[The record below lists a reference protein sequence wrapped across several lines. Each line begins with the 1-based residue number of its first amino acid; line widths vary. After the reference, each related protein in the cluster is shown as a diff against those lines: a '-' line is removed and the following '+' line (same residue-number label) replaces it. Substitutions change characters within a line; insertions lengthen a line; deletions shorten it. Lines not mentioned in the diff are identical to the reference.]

1 MLRNDIQFPYGAVYF
16 RKSNPP
22 PEDWERDYT
31 TAREDGL
38 NIFRHWF
45 MWSAIETAPGIYD
58 WEEYDRQMDLAAKNG
73 IKTVIAELIHAVP
86 DWAVRK
92 YADALQVNADGTKL
106 GSYMGVSAATGGFSN
121 NGGGAGA
128 LTLNCPEVKE
138 AAGKFLTA
146 LASRYKDHPAI
157 YGYDVW
163 NECNYSADVDYS
175 SYAKAAFRIWLEKKY
190 GSLKVLAKAW
200 NRYSYADWADIEPPA
215 HMAPYPECIDW
226 LQFKRDN
233 FYDQMQWRI
242 DTIRAVDQKNVIA
255 AHGISGSIPNMAS
268 NGCDDWLAASK
279 VEVYGFTWIQA
290 RKGTEPWKTWYGVD
304 INRAAARGKP
314 FWHAER
320 QGGPLWLQPQV
331 IGRDKED
338 GRVAEPEDIR
348 IWSMTSLAG
357 GARGVLNLRWRPL
370 LDGPLFGA
378 FGAYGMDG
386 SRTSRS
392 DMQSAMAK
400 WANDPARAA
409 LWEAKPIRGEIG
421 ILVVRETQE
430 WDYLLNYDRKEKPYP
445 EAMWGAYRAFLDSG
459 LQPDWVH
466 IDDIDAYDFLYFPY
480 PIMFTAKQA
489 EQLRAWVEKG
499 GTLIAEACPGYFG
512 DRGRVGTVQPNLGLD
527 AVFGAHEETVE
538 FMPDI
543 GDRIHFDMDGLPVDG
558 GGLLQSYRLTSATG
572 GTGRGHFTDGRLA
585 IVENT
590 HGKGRTLLIGTNP
603 SVAYYRTDGKK
614 NGAFFAAL
622 LAWSGRAK
630 HVTLDN
636 SNLFARV
643 HKGEKGSFLWLVNPT
658 RTSQSTKVKL
668 AEGLG
673 QPDFAGPVWP
683 VDHIRG
689 DGNIEVS
696 ARDVLILPL
705 RPKSVSQW

>member
-1 MLRNDIQFPYGAVYF
+1 MPKNDIQFPFGAVYF

-22 PEDWERDYT
+22 QEHWERDYGV
-31 TAREDGL
+31 AGEDGL

-45 MWSAIETAPGIYD
+45 MWSAIEVAPGVYD
-58 WEEYDRQMDLAAKNG
+58 WEEYDRQLDLAAKNG

-146 LASRYKDHPAI
+146 LATRYKDHPSI

-175 SYAKAAFRIWLEKKY
+175 SYAKAAFRKWLEKKY
-190 GSLKVLAKAW
+190 GTLKVLAKAW
-200 NRYSYADWADIEPPA
+200 HRYSYTEWDDVEPPV

-242 DTIRAVDQKNVIA
+242 DTIRAVDNKNVIA
-255 AHGISGSIPNMAS
+255 AHGISGSIPNMAA

-279 VEVYGFTWIQA
+279 VQVYGFTWIQA
-290 RKGTEPWKTWYGVD
+290 RKGTEPWKSWYGVD

-338 GRVAEPEDIR
+338 GRVADPEDIR
-348 IWSMTSLAG
+348 IWTMTSFAG

-386 SRTSRS
+386 SRTPRS
-392 DMQSAMAK
+392 QMQSAMAK
-400 WANDPARAA
+400 WANDPAQKP
-409 LWEAKPIRGEIG
+409 LWDAKPVRGEVG
-421 ILVVRETQE
+421 ILMVPETQE
-430 WDYLLNYDRKEKPYP
+430 WEYLLSYDRKEKPYP
-445 EAMWGAYRAFLDSG
+445 EAMWGAYRAFLDNG
-459 LQPDWVH
+459 MQPDWVH
-466 IDDIDAYDFLYFPY
+466 IDDIEAYDFLYFPY
-480 PIMFTAKQA
+480 PIMFTEKQA
-489 EQLRAWVEKG
+489 ARLKAWVEKG
-499 GTLIAEACPGYFG
+499 GTLISEACPGYFG
-512 DRGRVGTVQPNLGLD
+512 DRGHVGQVQPNMGLD
-527 AVFGAHEETVE
+527 AVFGAQEETVE

-543 GDRIHFDMDGLPVDG
+543 GDRIHFKFGDRAVDG
-558 GGLLQSYRLTSATG
+558 GGLLQSYRLTG
-572 GTGRGHFTDGRLA
+572 GKAHGHFDDGRLA
-585 IVENT
+585 VVEHT
-590 HGKGRTLLIGTNP
+590 FGKGRTLLIGTNP
-603 SVAYYRTDGKK
+603 SVAYYRTNGKSNAGFYAEVIK
-614 NGAFFAAL
+614 
-622 LAWSGRAK
+622 WSGRAK
-630 HVTLDN
+630 HVTLSN
-636 SNLFARV
+636 ANLFVRV

-658 RTSQSTKVKL
+658 RACQATDVQL
-668 AEGLG
+668 AKGLG
-673 QPDFAGPVWP
+673 SLGSGKPVWP
-683 VDHIRG
+683 LDHAG
-689 DGNIEVS
+689 GKIEVP

-705 RPKSVSQW
+705 AP

>member
-1 MLRNDIQFPYGAVYF
+1 MLRHDIKFPYGAVYF

-22 PEDWERDYT
+22 REDWERDYT
-31 TAREDGL
+31 TAGEDGL

-45 MWSAIETAPGIYD
+45 MWSAIETAPGVYD

-92 YADALQVNADGTKL
+92 YADALQVNADGTRL

-138 AAGKFLTA
+138 AAGRFLTA
-146 LASRYKDHPAI
+146 LATRYKDHPAI

-175 SYAKAAFRIWLEKKY
+175 SYAKSAFHTWLEKKY
-190 GSLKVLAKAW
+190 GTLKVLAKAW
-200 NRYSYADWADIEPPA
+200 HRYSYAEWEDVEPPV

-242 DTIRAVDQKNVIA
+242 DTIRAVDPKNTIA
-255 AHGISGSIPNMAS
+255 AHGISGAIPNMAA

-279 VEVYGFTWIQA
+279 VEIYGFTWIQA
-290 RKGTEPWKTWYGVD
+290 RKGSEAWKNWYGVD

-331 IGRDKED
+331 IGRDKDD

-348 IWSMTSLAG
+348 LWSMTSFAG

-386 SRTSRS
+386 SRTPRSTMQS
-392 DMQSAMAK
+392 DMAR
-400 WANDPARAA
+400 WANDPAQAA
-409 LWEAKPIRGEIG
+409 LWEAKPVRGEIG
-421 ILVVRETQE
+421 ILVIPETQE

-445 EAMWGAYRAFLDSG
+445 EAMWGAYRAFLENG
-459 LQPDWVH
+459 VQPDWVH
-466 IDDIDAYDFLYFPY
+466 IDDIDAYDRLYFPY
-480 PIMFTAKQA
+480 PIMFTAEQA
-489 EQLRAWVEKG
+489 KRLAAWVEKG

-512 DRGRVGTVQPNLGLD
+512 DRGHVGQVQPNMGLD
-527 AVFGAHEETVE
+527 KVFGAREDQVE
-538 FMPDI
+538 FMPDL
-543 GDRIHFDMDGLPVDG
+543 GDRIHFELDGAAVDG
-558 GGLLQSYRLTSATG
+558 GGFLQSYVLTG
-572 GTGRGHFTDGRLA
+572 GTARGNFDDGRLA
-585 IVENT
+585 VVEST
-590 HGKGRTLLIGTNP
+590 YGKGRTLLIGTNP
-603 SVAYYRTDGKK
+603 SVAYYKSQGKA
-614 NGAFFAAL
+614 NGAFFAEL
-622 LAWSGRAK
+622 LRWSGCAP
-630 HVTLDN
+630 HATL
-636 SNLFARV
+636 SNKALFARI
-643 HKGEKGSFLWLVNPT
+643 HRSEKGSFLWLVNPT
-658 RTSQSTKVKL
+658 RSAQLTEVKL
-668 AEGLG
+668 AEGHGRLAPG
-673 QPDFAGPVWP
+673 KAVWP
-683 VDHIRG
+683 VGHDHG
-689 DGNIEVS
+689 GGMIEVP

-705 RPKSVSQW
+705 E

>member
-22 PEDWERDYT
+22 QEDWERDYT
-31 TAREDGL
+31 TASEDGL

-45 MWSAIETAPGIYD
+45 MWSAIETAPGVYD

-73 IKTVIAELIHAVP
+73 IKTIVAELIHAVP

-106 GSYMGVSAATGGFSN
+106 GSYMGVSSATGGFSN

-146 LASRYKDHPAI
+146 LATRYKEHPAI

-190 GSLKVLAKAW
+190 GTLKALATAW
-200 NRYSYADWADIEPPA
+200 HRYSYAEWADVAPPL

-242 DTIRAVDQKNVIA
+242 DTIRAVDPKNVIA
-255 AHGISGSIPNMAS
+255 AHGISGSIPNMAA

-279 VEVYGFTWIQA
+279 VEIYGFTWIQA

-338 GRVAEPEDIR
+338 GRIAEPEDIR

-386 SRTSRS
+386 SRTPRS
-392 DMQSAMAK
+392 DMQSVMAK

-409 LWEAKPIRGEIG
+409 LWEAKPVRGEIG

-445 EAMWGAYRAFLDSG
+445 EAMWGAYRGFLDNG

-466 IDDIDAYDFLYFPY
+466 IDDIDAYDLLYFPY
-480 PIMFTAKQA
+480 PIMLAA
-489 EQLRAWVEKG
+489 EQADRLKSWVEKG

-512 DRGRVGTVQPNLGLD
+512 DRGRVGQVQPNMGLD
-527 AVFGAHEETVE
+527 AVFGAREEEVE

-543 GDRIHFDMDGLPVDG
+543 GNCIQFDMDGRAVDG
-558 GGLLQSYRLTSATG
+558 GGLLQTYRLTS
-572 GTGRGHFTDGRLA
+572 GTARGRFTDGRLA
-585 IVENT
+585 VVENT
-590 HGKGRTLLIGTNP
+590 WGKGRTLLIGTNP
-603 SVAYYRTDGKK
+603 SVAYYRTEGKA
-614 NGAFFAAL
+614 NRPFFAEL
-622 LAWSGRAK
+622 IVWSGLSK
-630 HVTLDN
+630 HVTL
-636 SNLFARV
+636 SNDTLFARV
-643 HKGEKGSFLWLVNPT
+643 HKGEKASYLWLVNPT
-658 RTSQSTKVKL
+658 RTAQSTDVVL
-668 AEGLG
+668 AEGPIKLC
-673 QPDFAGPVWP
+673 DRRAAWP
-683 VDHIRG
+683 IDHVHNG
-689 DGNIEVS
+689 DKIEVP

-705 RPKSVSQW
+705 G